1 MAVESI
7 DFAEE
12 LLRRVERRGVYT
24 TGQDATRGR
33 SRQVVRR
40 VSAAAI
46 FFVHLHCRDRYEKDQ
61 GGFYV

>member
-12 LLRRVERRGVYT
+12 LLRRVG
-24 TGQDATRGR
+24 
-33 SRQVVRR
+33 
-40 VSAAAI
+40 AAAI

-61 GGFYV
+61 GGFYI